1 MRLSERIRQGGTSNL
16 LESIQTNLTEE
27 VSKILTITN
36 GTDETK
42 LDFNSLDFGF
52 GGGDYFYN
60 GNETGAQIGFYWN
73 EDKGQTFI
81 DKIFLNYYIGDETE
95 NDIET
100 LSDEDMVN
108 LTPDEELKITLS
120 KEGYDKFLKWYDMC
134 NANTFTYYNNLT
146 EAEDINE
153 IKLYMNTWGNYNENG
168 ADVENI
174 GGGWMNLDQA
184 EEFVKNH
191 SDVEPFIN
199 DTEGNIPFDVDEY
212 SNSITVI
219 QNLKQYL
226 ALDPSD
232 REALAGI
239 LYDRYN
245 GDNFDECLNIL
256 NDGEYIYFPGVDNEI
271 DLGKAYVDMVGLE
284 GINNIENYLD
294 RNAIAEDIKD
304 DLYNNGEDLDTIDD
318 DDINA
323 MVEEDIQNAIDA
335 NATNYL
341 EQYFDY
347 RALGRELEY
356 EGYFYSNSG
365 AMGIFES
372 YKLDIS
378 NTVLKEDESDATR
391 AKFLT
396 HILNGVIKTIQD
408 NFKNVEATAEFDTTN
423 TNNIVI
429 KLKGNTLDLIDATS
443 YLAKAVRN
451 DDVDFKFDDNIENN
465 TVTCY
470 IQPK

>member
-16 LESIQTNLTEE
+16 LESIQSNLNEDTN
-27 VSKILTITN
+27 KILTITN

-42 LDFNSLDFGF
+42 LDFNSLDF

-81 DKIFLNYYIGDETE
+81 DKIYLSYYVGDETE
-95 NDIET
+95 SDIET

-108 LTPDEELKITLS
+108 LTPDEELKVTLS

-146 EAEDINE
+146 EAEDTNE

-174 GGGWMNLDQA
+174 GGGWMTLDQA
-184 EEFVKNH
+184 EQFIKNH
-191 SDVEPFIN
+191 SEEEPFIN
-199 DTEGNIPFDVDEY
+199 DVEGDIPFQVDEY
-212 SNSITVI
+212 SNPTIVI
-219 QNLKQYL
+219 ENLKKYEQ
-226 ALDPSD
+226 LDGND
-232 REALAGI
+232 KDI
-239 LYDRYN
+239 LKSILDDRYD
-245 GDNFDECLNIL
+245 GTNFDECLDFVHNG
-256 NDGEYIYFPGVDNEI
+256 DYIYFPGVDNEI
-271 DLGKAYVDMVGLE
+271 DLGKAYVDMVGFE
-284 GINNIENYLD
+284 GVKNIENYLD
-294 RNAIAEDIKD
+294 RNAIAEDIKEV
-304 DLYNNGEDLDTIDD
+304 LENNKEDLDNIDD
-318 DDINA
+318 DTIEA
-323 MVEEDIQNAIDA
+323 MVDEDIQNAIEADA
-335 NATNYL
+335 EDYFEN
-341 EQYFDY
+341 YFDY
-347 RALGRELEY
+347 GALGRDLEF
-356 EGYFYSNSG
+356 EGYTYTNGG
-365 AMGIFES
+365 ALDLLES
-372 YKLDIS
+372 ANKINIS
-378 NTVLKEDESDATR
+378 NATLKEDESDATR

-423 TNNIVI
+423 TDNIVI

-443 YLAKAVRN
+443 YLAKAIRN